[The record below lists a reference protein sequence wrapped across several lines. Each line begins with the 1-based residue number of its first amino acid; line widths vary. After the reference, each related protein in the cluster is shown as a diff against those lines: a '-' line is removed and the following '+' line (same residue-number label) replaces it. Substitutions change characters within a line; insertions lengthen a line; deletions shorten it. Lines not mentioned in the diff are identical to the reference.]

1 MNKITDQ
8 TIQDLKQA
16 NVIEVVGAFLTLK
29 KQGTNHLAC
38 CPFHDEKTPS
48 FCVKHDMYKCFGCGV
63 SGDAVQFVEG
73 RATALIEI
81 NEMEE
86 SVCSARS

>member
-48 FCVKHDMYKCFGCGV
+48 FSVKHDMYKCFGCGV
-63 SGDAVQFVEG
+63 SGDAVQFVKEYKKVTFVETCD
-73 RATALIEI
+73 RDWET
-81 NEMEE
+81 
-86 SVCSARS
+86 S